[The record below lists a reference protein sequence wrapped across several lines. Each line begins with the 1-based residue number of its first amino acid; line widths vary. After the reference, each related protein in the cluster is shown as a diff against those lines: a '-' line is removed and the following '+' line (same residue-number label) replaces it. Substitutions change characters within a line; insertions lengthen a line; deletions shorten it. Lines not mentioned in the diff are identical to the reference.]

1 MKIFQLSIL
10 AVFVLLITNV
20 SAQDTLYTATGDKLV
35 GEIKSMS
42 KNVLVFDTDY
52 ADSEFEVEWSNVH
65 GLISGTNLIVYTTD
79 GERYSGYMSYNG
91 AEKRKVVLAEGGTER
106 NLTLDEIVQIGT
118 LSSSFWDRIYI
129 SIDAGFSY
137 TKANNLTQFSMTGR
151 VNYTADKWR
160 LAGGFNNVATNQ
172 DEVEATQRNEAN
184 IDFNRDIWG
193 NAFAFAGLE
202 FLQNSEQDLDLRTT
216 SKLGLGYY
224 IVRTNSLFFQGV
236 AGIANADE
244 QYGGDEPFT
253 SNSFE
258 GLAGLEFD
266 AFDIGDFS
274 FRAKVTAYPS
284 FSESGRVRVN
294 SDVSLKWDLPL
305 DFYIKASFV
314 HNYDSEP
321 LVVENAKGDYVFQT
335 SLGWEWD

>member
-1 MKIFQLSIL
+1 MKFLKLSTL
-10 AVFVLLITNV
+10 VLLLGLFIQV
-20 SAQDTLYTATGDKLV
+20 SAQDTLYTATGDMLV

-52 ADSEFEVEWSNVH
+52 ADSEFKVEWNNVD
-65 GLISGTNLIVYTTD
+65 GLVSGTHLIIYTSGGD
-79 GERYSGYMSYNG
+79 RYKGYMSYS
-91 AEKRKVVLAEGGTER
+91 ASEKRKVLLTEGSEI
-106 NLTLDEIVQIGT
+106 NAFSLDDIVQIGT
-118 LSSSFWDRIYI
+118 LSDGFWDRIYI

-137 TKANNLTQFSMTGR
+137 TKANSVTQFSMTGR
-151 VNYTADKWR
+151 VNYAADKWR
-160 LAGGFNNVATNQ
+160 LGGGFNNVATNQ
-172 DEVEATQRNEAN
+172 DNVEATTRNEAN
-184 IDFNRDIWG
+184 VDFNRDILG
-193 NAFAFAGLE
+193 NAFAFVGME
-202 FLQNSEQDLDLRTT
+202 FLENSEQNLELRTT

-224 IVRTNSLFFQGV
+224 IVRTNSLFFQGTV
-236 AGIANADE
+236 GLANADE
-244 QYGGDEPFT
+244 QYGGDEPF
-253 SNSFE
+253 SNNSFE

-335 SLGWEWD
+335 SIGWEWD